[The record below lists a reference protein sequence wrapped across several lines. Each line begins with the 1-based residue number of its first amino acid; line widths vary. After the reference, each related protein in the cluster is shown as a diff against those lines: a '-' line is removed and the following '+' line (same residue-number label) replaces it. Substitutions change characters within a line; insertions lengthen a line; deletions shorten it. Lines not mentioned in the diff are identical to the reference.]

1 MTEFPA
7 DSSTLL
13 ELKNLRV
20 VFPLDEGN
28 VVAVEDVSLE
38 LRRGEVLGMVGE
50 SGCGK
55 SVTAQAIMRIIPTPG
70 KIEKGEILFV
80 RTNDEIVNIANLNP
94 NGREIRS
101 ICGKEIAM
109 IFQEPMNSFSPLY
122 TIGNQLMEA
131 VLLHQKVSK
140 SEARRIVTELLERV
154 GIPNA
159 EQRIGNYPFEFSGG
173 MRQRAMIAMA
183 LCNNPSLLIADEPT
197 TALDVTIQAQIL
209 QLMRNLQKETGA
221 SIIFITHNLGV
232 VAQIANR
239 IAIMY
244 LGQVVEEGSV
254 RDIFNDP
261 KHPYTANLLRAIPT
275 IGKTSGKRLISIQGS
290 VPSPF
295 ERPPGCAFHPR
306 CEKFI
311 PGVCDVETPQNL
323 KVGEMHLVR
332 CHLYHNPSTPMVRK
346 SDGREL

>member
-7 DSSTLL
+7 DHSTLL
-13 ELKNLRV
+13 ELKNLKV
-20 VFPLDEGN
+20 IFPLDEGN
-28 VVAVEDVSLE
+28 VIAVEDVSLE
-38 LRRGEVLGMVGE
+38 LRRGEVLGVVGE

-70 KIEKGEILFV
+70 KIESGDILFV
-80 RTNDEIVNIANLNP
+80 RTNDEIVNISQLNP

-101 ICGKEIAM
+101 ICGKEMAM

-131 VLLHQKVSK
+131 VLLHQKVPK
-140 SEARRIVTELLERV
+140 EKARQIVVKLLERV
-154 GIPNA
+154 GISNA
-159 EQRIGNYPFEFSGG
+159 ERRLGNYPFEFSGG

-209 QLMRNLQKETGA
+209 QLMRDLQRETGT

-244 LGQVVEEGSV
+244 LGQVVEEGTV
-254 RDIFNDP
+254 RNIFKDP

-295 ERPPGCAFHPR
+295 ERPKGCAFHPR

-311 PGVCDVETPQNL
+311 SGVCDVEAPKNL
-323 KVGEMHLVR
+323 AVGEEHRVR
-332 CHLYHNPSTPMVRK
+332 CHLYNNIGTPVFRK
-346 SDGREL
+346 SNGQEL

>member
-1 MTEFPA
+1 M
-7 DSSTLL
+7 DDTLL
-13 ELKNLRV
+13 RVQGLCTYFYTEEGLVKAVDGIDFELK
-20 VFPLDEGN
+20 
-28 VVAVEDVSLE
+28 
-38 LRRGEVLGMVGE
+38 RGETLGIVGE

-55 SVTAQAIMRIIPTPG
+55 SVTALSIMQLIRPPRG
-70 KIEKGEILFV
+70 KIAGGTIEYFRG
-80 RTNDEIVNIANLNP
+80 DEIV
-94 NGREIRS
+94 EITKLGMQSSEMRS
-101 ICGKEIAM
+101 IRGKEIAM